1 MNSTYHI
8 QHMRLSGITVC
19 LGCVYKDHVYQQ
31 GETWKDGCTYSC
43 TCHDAATGKY
53 TCTAM

>member
-1 MNSTYHI
+1 MNSTYYI

-53 TCTAM
+53 ACTGL